1 MGKTTFPSRAKHS
14 SPIRGEYRG
23 IPPEPN
29 RLPGLALTGS
39 LRPPPIE
46 RLAERMD
53 EAGYGF
59 TSYERGWVYG
69 QWYCGTP
76 WKPSSYWGQFPA
88 TFVPRIMAMF
98 PTERMLNVCSGHTYI
113 KGAINLDIMP
123 TPAVDIQ
130 ADGAALPLAD
140 ESFAVVLIDPPYSEE
155 DSQRYGVKRLIKT
168 VSALAEFRRVL
179 VPGGYLLWFD
189 ERYPSYRRRDWHLC
203 GLIGIVTGFERRAR
217 FVSIFRK
224 TDDVVPLQIDP
235 FTTAVHE
242 SSNVNGGS

>member
-1 MGKTTFPSRAKHS
+1 MGKTT
-14 SPIRGEYRG
+14 IRERLRGDYRG

-29 RLPGLALTGS
+29 RLRLPLIGTLT
-39 LRPPPIE
+39 PPPLE

-59 TSYERGWVYG
+59 TSYERGWIYG

-98 PTERMLNVCSGHTYI
+98 PTERMLHVCSGHSYI
-113 KGAINLDIMP
+113 KGALNLDVMP
-123 TPAVDIQ
+123 TPAVDVQ
-130 ADGAALPLAD
+130 ADAAALPLAN

-155 DSQRYGVKRLIKT
+155 DAQRYGVKRLIK
-168 VSALAEFRRVL
+168 SQAALKEFSRVL

-189 ERYPSYRRRDWHLC
+189 ERYPSYRRKDWHLV
-203 GLIGIVTGFERRAR
+203 GLVGIVTGFERRAR
-217 FVSIFRK
+217 FVSIFQK
-224 TDDVVPLQIDP
+224 PSDVAPLQIDP
-235 FTTAVHE
+235 FEAAVL
-242 SSNVNGGS
+242 SNSDEHTRSVK